1 MTRGRRGR
9 REEREGGCI
18 LRAMRSIVIACV
30 LLLFVAV
37 GPASAQE
44 LTIPP
49 AIDPPPTDSR

>member
-1 MTRGRRGR
+1 
-9 REEREGGCI
+9 
-18 LRAMRSIVIACV
+18 MRSIVIACV

-44 LTIPP
+44 LTIPA

>member
-1 MTRGRRGR
+1 
-9 REEREGGCI
+9 
-18 LRAMRSIVIACV
+18 MRSIVIACV